1 MVCNGLYVHSF
12 VNTDC
17 NNTRRYAPR
26 LARRGRVEFM
36 ELILAFAII
45 SVILNVIILIFNAK
59 HAANVISNNFS
70 INNKLVDINN
80 KINDTNER
88 IVDNIRNTN
97 RDNITVNSNFNKL
110 YNSIKGTNERID
122 NIHAEILVLK
132 NKAEISF
139 NNSKSNNT
147 INKSRKFDN
156 KPKKAK
162 NGNIT
167 TK

>member
-1 MVCNGLYVHSF
+1 MFIVLLILIVIIL
-12 VNTDC
+12 VATLLDL
-17 NNTRRYAPR
+17 P
-26 LARRGRVEFM
+26 VEGELSFM

-59 HAANVISNNFS
+59 HAANVIANNFS

-139 NNSKSNNT
+139 NNSKANNT
-147 INKSRKFDN
+147 TNKNRKFDN
-156 KPKKAK
+156 KPKTAK